1 MQTTIIYKI
10 YCPTLSCELV
20 FPSLNDIKLLLHNE
34 EELFDLLLLNK
45 IQIIP
50 ETVSV
55 DSERYRTPM
64 HNRQSKVRQTIG
76 NED

>member
-1 MQTTIIYKI
+1 MTTTTIYKI

-45 IQIIP
+45 IKIV
-50 ETVSV
+50 EKTVSIN
-55 DSERYRTPM
+55 SRQYQAAL
-64 HNRQSKVRQTIG
+64 HNRQVQVK
-76 NED
+76 